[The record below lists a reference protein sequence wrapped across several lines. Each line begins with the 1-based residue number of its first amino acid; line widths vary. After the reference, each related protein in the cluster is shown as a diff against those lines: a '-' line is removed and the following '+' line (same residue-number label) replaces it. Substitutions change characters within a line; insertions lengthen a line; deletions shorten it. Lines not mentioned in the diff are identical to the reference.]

1 VEKRGERAF
10 SFMKTSPD
18 YAASHE
24 STVLV
29 YSSCNLFEKT
39 NNLGKFSPNSVG
51 TYIEYLL
58 INVRNIIRLKHGDLI
73 TLDSRCQGWT

>member
-51 TYIEYLL
+51 T
-58 INVRNIIRLKHGDLI
+58 
-73 TLDSRCQGWT
+73 